1 MSISGDYPSPVM
13 VNGYSCKN
21 CTEVD
26 LAKKHIDP
34 AHPKDGP
41 FGINKTD
48 ASGAPVKGAA
58 DPAANGASGLNR
70 PSVVFG
76 GSLAGLTPPPGSS
89 APSQPAFR
97 LDLTA

>member
-1 MSISGDYPSPVM
+1 MSIGGDYPSPVM

-48 ASGAPVKGAA
+48 ASGAPVKKPSEAA
-58 DPAANGASGLNR
+58 LAGGSGLNT
-70 PSVVFG
+70 PAVVFG
-76 GSLAGLTPPPGSS
+76 GSLANLQPPP
-89 APSQPAFR
+89 AANTKPPAAFR
-97 LDLTA
+97 LDLSA